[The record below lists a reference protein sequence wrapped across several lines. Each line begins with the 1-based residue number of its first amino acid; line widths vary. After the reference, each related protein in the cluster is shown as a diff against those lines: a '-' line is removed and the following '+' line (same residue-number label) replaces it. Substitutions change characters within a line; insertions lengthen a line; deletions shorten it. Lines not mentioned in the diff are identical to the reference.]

1 MYTYIY
7 IYISLSLSLHMFIYI
22 YAFTYLSYLYIY
34 IYISLSLSHCLS
46 LSLSLPL
53 SALLPSEREQNIISH
68 VCTNVRQASQH
79 MWHTGKLSLVH
90 GRCAKRIGYARAR
103 VTVQWSHPP
112 SPHSSFLLFIPSLI
126 SPPSSILPPPSS
138 LQPPPFS
145 LPPRMEEGRR
155 GEAGMGPGRW
165 GKSRKSRNQ
174 RKTNDKS
181 RKGLQAIKKSKEGR

>member
-7 IYISLSLSLHMFIYI
+7 IYISLSLYICLYI
-22 YAFTYLSYLYIY
+22 YMHLLIYLIFIYIY
-34 IYISLSLSHCLS
+34 IYITLSLTVS

-174 RKTNDKS
+174 RQTNDKS